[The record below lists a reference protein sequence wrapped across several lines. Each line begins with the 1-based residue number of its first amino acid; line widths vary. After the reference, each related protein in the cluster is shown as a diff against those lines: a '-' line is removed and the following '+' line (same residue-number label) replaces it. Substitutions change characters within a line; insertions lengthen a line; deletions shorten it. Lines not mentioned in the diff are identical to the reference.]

1 MWCSSGGGWGRR
13 VTTSSTTT
21 TTWSGGGGPKTSDIT
36 DIGTTSNAG
45 SGWLLS
51 LEMLLAWCAWC
62 DVVACHFLIFE
73 FCELRCDGWRT
84 FWDGHL
90 DLIQSKAKAAP
101 TRSFLKAPPQ
111 AAQKMTMRAVTPL
124 LVGQWRRW
132 VAFWKA
138 LELLYRLRV
147 ESASLN
153 DFLPIDPVKK
163 GVR

>member
-36 DIGTTSNAG
+36 DIGTPSNAG
-45 SGWLLS
+45 SGWLVC

-90 DLIQSKAKAAP
+90 DLIQSKF
-101 TRSFLKAPPQ
+101 SGCQIFWLKRKRHQQEVFWKHHLKQLKNDHESRYLSSSRP
-111 AAQKMTMRAVTPL
+111 MRAMSGVM
-124 LVGQWRRW
+124 
-132 VAFWKA
+132 
-138 LELLYRLRV
+138 
-147 ESASLN
+147 ESPWADLS
-153 DFLPIDPVKK
+153 I
-163 GVR
+163 